1 MTRYMTEIRE
11 WSLQKRVLQV
21 GEMTRC
27 QRLKSFGKNMAAV
40 GIAP

>member
-21 GEMTRC
+21 GEMTRS
-27 QRLKSFGKNMAAV
+27 QRSKSFGKNMAAMD
-40 GIAP
+40 IA